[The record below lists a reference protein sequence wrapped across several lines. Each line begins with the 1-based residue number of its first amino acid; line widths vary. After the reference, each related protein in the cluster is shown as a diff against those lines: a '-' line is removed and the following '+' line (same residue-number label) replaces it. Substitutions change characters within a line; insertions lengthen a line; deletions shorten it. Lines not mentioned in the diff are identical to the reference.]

1 MKYETDPIKKWKR
14 LNFDESKL
22 PPLDKVRERS
32 EIETDRDLAKPI
44 EQLLCDVH
52 EEIHNNSGDQ
62 LGNIACAQKR
72 MVSMMAKVAI
82 SNNRVG
88 NLMLLLTIVITAL
101 TIAIFVLT
109 YLMWK
114 NQ

>member
-1 MKYETDPIKKWKR
+1 MKYENDPIKKWKR
-14 LNFDESKL
+14 KNFNESKL
-22 PPLDKVRERS
+22 PCDVRERS
-32 EIETDRDLAKPI
+32 EIEAGRDLAKSI

-72 MVSMMAKVAI
+72 MVSMMAKVAK

-88 NLMLLLTIVITAL
+88 NIMLGL
-101 TIAIFVLT
+101 TIAITILTIAILVFT
-109 YLMWK
+109 YLMWE

>member
-1 MKYETDPIKKWKR
+1 MIFNVDPPRKWKR
-14 LNFDESKL
+14 NNFDEKKL
-22 PPLDKVRERS
+22 NGLNIRERS
-32 EIETDRDLAKPI
+32 EIESGRDLVKSI

-72 MVSMMAKVAI
+72 MVSMMAKVAK

-88 NLMLLLTIVITAL
+88 NIMLGL
-101 TIAIFVLT
+101 TIAITILTIAILVLT
-109 YLMWK
+109 YLMSK
-114 NQ
+114 N